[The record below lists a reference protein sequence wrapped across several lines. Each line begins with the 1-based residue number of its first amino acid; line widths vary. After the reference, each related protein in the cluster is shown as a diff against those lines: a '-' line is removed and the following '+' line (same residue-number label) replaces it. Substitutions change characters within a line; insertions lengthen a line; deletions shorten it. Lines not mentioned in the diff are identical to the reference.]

1 MSCFGLKWRERRAV
15 IAQSNLAGIQ
25 AALQQGGNKEVQVEA
40 LAGLNHLFQPSK
52 TGAVSE
58 YAEIDITFDAG
69 AMHKISSWILKLK

>member
-1 MSCFGLKWRERRAV
+1 
-15 IAQSNLAGIQ
+15 
-25 AALQQGGNKEVQVEA
+25 VQVEA

-69 AMHKISSWILKLK
+69 ALHKISSWILKLK